1 MRTLLYILTLLFLLT
16 GCQEGDTITPQP
28 SALVVEGW
36 IENDGFPMVILTKTF
51 PITTDFQNPKNLEQY
66 VIKWAKVTV
75 SDGENSVVLTGRYD
89 KTYFPP
95 YVYTTS
101 WLKGEVGKTYYLTV
115 EYQDFYAQAK
125 TTIPAPPVIDE
136 YRVEKI
142 AGSPNEQYQII
153 ACFRDN
159 PNEKNY
165 YQFFTKIGL
174 ESNQY
179 IASDLGSIDDSHIR
193 ESNEFPVYRS
203 RTYDTENY
211 ISSFTKGEVVAVKFA
226 QVDETSYH
234 FWDAYT
240 KSLSLNTNMFL
251 STTSSLPSNITGGKG
266 YWCGYGAV
274 NHYLIIGQ

>member
-1 MRTLLYILTLLFLLT
+1 MRTLLYILTVLFLLT
-16 GCQEGDTITPQP
+16 GCHEDDTITPQP

-36 IENDGFPMVILTKTF
+36 IENDGFPVIILTKTL
-51 PITTDFQNPKNLEQY
+51 PITTELQDPKNLEQY
-66 VIKWAKVTV
+66 VIRWAKVTV
-75 SDGENSVVLTGRYD
+75 SDGETNVVLTGRYD
-89 KTYFPP
+89 ETYFPP

-125 TTIPAPPVIDE
+125 TTIPAPPAVDE

-142 AGSPNEQYQII
+142 ADSPIEQYQIT
-153 ACFRDN
+153 AYFRDN

-165 YQFFTKIGL
+165 YQFFTKVGL

-179 IASDLGSIDDSHIR
+179 IASDLGSIDDSYIK
-193 ESNEFPVYRS
+193 EYNEFPVYRS
-203 RTYDTENY
+203 RTYNTEEY
-211 ISSFTKGEVVAVKFA
+211 TSYFSKDEVVAVKFA

-251 STTSSLPSNITGGKG
+251 STTSSLPSNIKGGKG

-274 NHYLIIGQ
+274 NHYFIIGQ